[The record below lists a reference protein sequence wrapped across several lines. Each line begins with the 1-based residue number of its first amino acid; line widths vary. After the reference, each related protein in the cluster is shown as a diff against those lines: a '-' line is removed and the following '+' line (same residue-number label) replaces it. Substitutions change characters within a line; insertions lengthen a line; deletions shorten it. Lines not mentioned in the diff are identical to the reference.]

1 MHFPNRFHLNR
12 CSERS
17 TLIKHVWEILCQRQ
31 YGMFLTV
38 GLLRAF
44 IMLISTGNFQEVK
57 ICTQVVPQIVL
68 TVESGF
74 MALWVGLG
82 FYRTGVEKM

>member
-1 MHFPNRFHLNR
+1 MDVQKEAPWSNMSGKYCAKGSMGSFF
-12 CSERS
+12 
-17 TLIKHVWEILCQRQ
+17 TI
-31 YGMFLTV
+31 

-44 IMLISTGNFQEVK
+44 IMLISIGNFQEAK
-57 ICTQVVPQIVL
+57 ICTQIMPQIFL

-74 MALWVGLG
+74 MARWVGLG

>member
-1 MHFPNRFHLNR
+1 MSGKY
-12 CSERS
+12 CAKGSMG
-17 TLIKHVWEILCQRQ
+17 C
-31 YGMFLTV
+31 FLTI

-57 ICTQVVPQIVL
+57 ICTQAVPQIFL

-74 MALWVGLG
+74 MALWVGPG